1 MAGDGLQL
9 EQIQGTLNVH
19 EGHDTDESI
28 DGVVPAEG
36 QESPYVDA
44 AVYAGEAAVYTFTN
58 TVAPF
63 RIKVRKIWEDKGFE
77 EFRPEEIKIQILRK
91 AVGEPDSAY
100 RPVAEDFDGNPLT
113 ESIDENGYFI
123 LSTKDA
129 VSGND
134 SVWEFTT
141 PKLPVVNETGTAY
154 TYKIQETASLNAGDG
169 KWDLNNYDAVYTA
182 GEPESQDGIPVSVYV
197 VTNRTHSLTV
207 KKVWKDSNDPAR
219 PVSVKV
225 ELQRKLE
232 SEEDSAYKK
241 IAEAE
246 FGVNSSPAWQH
257 VFKGLEKTDKGTGE
271 TYQYCVLETAFILK
285 NGETI
290 SVDNKDNI
298 PAKESGGYS
307 ISYSQEGDILT
318 VTNSKGTGKVIV
330 RKADRQEPDKFLPGA
345 EFRLE
350 RLKPIKGKEEEA
362 LKSFETGKYN
372 KDWEVDQTYNPSS
385 FTTDDKGEIDITGL
399 PYGYYR
405 LTETKAPSGYVTPGE
420 KEAVDFLLNEETLK
434 ESPHEDEEGVKYL
447 LIEIFNRSTILL
459 PLAGSGGTALFT
471 AAGVIFIAAALILY
485 KRYLCQKRRQRNR

>member
-1 MAGDGLQL
+1 MNETGEGRAVIDGIPAGTSYTIRELAGDGLQL

-169 KWDLNNYDAVYTA
+169 KM
-182 GEPESQDGIPVSVYV
+182 
-197 VTNRTHSLTV
+197 
-207 KKVWKDSNDPAR
+207 
-219 PVSVKV
+219 
-225 ELQRKLE
+225 
-232 SEEDSAYKK
+232 
-241 IAEAE
+241 
-246 FGVNSSPAWQH
+246 
-257 VFKGLEKTDKGTGE
+257 
-271 TYQYCVLETAFILK
+271 
-285 NGETI
+285 
-290 SVDNKDNI
+290 
-298 PAKESGGYS
+298 
-307 ISYSQEGDILT
+307 
-318 VTNSKGTGKVIV
+318 
-330 RKADRQEPDKFLPGA
+330 
-345 EFRLE
+345 
-350 RLKPIKGKEEEA
+350 
-362 LKSFETGKYN
+362 
-372 KDWEVDQTYNPSS
+372 
-385 FTTDDKGEIDITGL
+385 
-399 PYGYYR
+399 
-405 LTETKAPSGYVTPGE
+405 
-420 KEAVDFLLNEETLK
+420 
-434 ESPHEDEEGVKYL
+434 
-447 LIEIFNRSTILL
+447 
-459 PLAGSGGTALFT
+459 GS
-471 AAGVIFIAAALILY
+471 
-485 KRYLCQKRRQRNR
+485 